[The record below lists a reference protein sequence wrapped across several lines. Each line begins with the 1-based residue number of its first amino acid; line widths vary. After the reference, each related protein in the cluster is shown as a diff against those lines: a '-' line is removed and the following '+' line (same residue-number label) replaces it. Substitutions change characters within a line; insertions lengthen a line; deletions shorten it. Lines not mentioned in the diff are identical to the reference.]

1 MKTRNNTIFILTGIM
16 ITAALVWYYFYSST
30 FVALAVNDSMD
41 YASIARNVSRGQGFI
56 SSYITPLGLASKE
69 GLPHPDLWRAPAWPV
84 AIALFIKMFGAIDQ
98 AAALASGFFYLAA
111 LPLIFFIARYWFGN
125 AVAVGTSLIYIF
137 SAQNLYFSIS
147 GLTEPIALF
156 MMAAVVYL
164 LYLPQFK
171 NPVGDILLG
180 VVAGAFYLT
189 RYNALLFIPLIAA
202 CRVHLRGPERIRS
215 VLLFCISFV
224 LTVLPWMWRN
234 FSLMGSPLFSLQKYE
249 PVMFT
254 ETYPGYTLYTMMKK
268 VDVAEFIN
276 THCAEMWSKIVEN
289 WYDFT
294 AHLFD
299 PLFTGIS
306 PVLFGLFLLAL
317 FLPFNE
323 KQRGFRPFLLAAFGL
338 QLAALMVIH
347 YIPRLFFMFMPFYIM
362 YGLAAL
368 ESIVSRSGKKVA
380 VTLAGIG
387 VFAMVFVFTNL
398 PDWKQPNVRE
408 PLVREFSV
416 SINKAINLTNKQEL
430 ILSND
435 GHLLAWYGDRYAA
448 KLPYS
453 TDMLPQI
460 LKLAPVKMIYLS
472 GRMSWNMPEADD
484 SWRKVFWGRPQQLYD
499 FRLVGKFEDG
509 SLLYE
514 RNKN

>member
-1 MKTRNNTIFILTGIM
+1 MKTRTGTIFILCGII

-30 FVALAVNDSMD
+30 FVALAINDSMD
-41 YASIARNVSRGQGFI
+41 YASIARNVVRGEGFI

-69 GLPHPDLWRAPAWPV
+69 GLPHPDLWRAPAWPIAV
-84 AIALFIKMFGAIDQ
+84 ALFIKIFGAIDQ

-125 AVAVGTSLIYIF
+125 TVAVGTALIYIF

-147 GLTEPIALF
+147 GLTEPMALF
-156 MMAAVVYL
+156 MMAVVVYL
-164 LYLPQFK
+164 LYIPQFK
-171 NPVGDILLG
+171 NIPGDILLG
-180 VVAGAFYLT
+180 AAVGVFYLT
-189 RYNALLFIPLIAA
+189 RYNALLFIPLIAV
-202 CRVHLRGPERIRS
+202 CRVYLRKPERLRS
-215 VLLFCISFV
+215 LLLFGVSFG

-234 FSLMGSPLFSLQKYE
+234 YSLMGSPLFSLQKYE

-254 ETYPGYTLYTMMKK
+254 ETYPGYTLYTMTKK
-268 VDVAEFIN
+268 VNVAEFIS
-276 THCAEMWSKIVEN
+276 THSAEMWTKIVEN
-289 WYDFT
+289 WHEFT
-294 AHLFD
+294 AHLLD
-299 PLFTGIS
+299 PVFTGVS

-317 FLPFNE
+317 FLPFNN
-323 KQRGFRPFLLAAFGL
+323 KQKGFRLFLLAAFGL
-338 QLAALMVIH
+338 QFAALMVIH

-368 ESIVSRSGKKVA
+368 ENLFSRIGKRA
-380 VTLAGIG
+380 PLALAGIG
-387 VFAMVFVFTNL
+387 VFAVVFIFTNL
-398 PDWKQPNVRE
+398 PDWEEPNVHD
-408 PLVREFSV
+408 PLVRQFSV
-416 SINKAINLTNKQEL
+416 SINKAINLTNKNEL

-435 GHLLAWYGDRYAA
+435 GHLLAWYGDRYAS

-484 SWRKVFWGRPQQLYD
+484 SWRKVFWGRPQQLYE
-499 FRLVGKFEDG
+499 FRLVEKFEDG
-509 SLLYE
+509 SLLYV
-514 RNKN
+514 R

>member
-1 MKTRNNTIFILTGIM
+1 MKTRTGTIFVLIGII
-16 ITAALVWYYFYSST
+16 ITASLVWYYFYSST
-30 FVALAVNDSMD
+30 FVALAINDSMD
-41 YASIARNVSRGQGFI
+41 YASIARNVARGEGFI

-84 AIALFIKMFGAIDQ
+84 AIALFIKIFGGIDQ

-111 LPLIFFIARYWFGN
+111 LPLIFLIARHWFGN
-125 AVAVGTSLIYIF
+125 AVATGTALIYIL

-147 GLTEPIALF
+147 GLTEPMALF
-156 MMAAVVYL
+156 MMAAVVYM
-164 LYLPQFK
+164 LYIPNFK
-171 NPVGDILLG
+171 NLTGDILLG
-180 VVAGAFYLT
+180 IVAGVFYLT
-189 RYNALLFIPLIAA
+189 RYNALLFIPLI
-202 CRVHLRGPERIRS
+202 VILRAYLRKPEWLRS
-215 VLLFCISFV
+215 LLLCSVSFV

-234 FSLMGSPLFSLQKYE
+234 YSLMGSPLFSLQKYE

-254 ETYPGYTLYTMMKK
+254 KTYPGYTLYTMMKT
-268 VDVAEFIN
+268 VNVAEFVS
-276 THCAEMWSKIVEN
+276 THSTEMWAKIAEN
-289 WYDFT
+289 WYEFT
-294 AHLFD
+294 AHLLD
-299 PLFTGIS
+299 PMFTGIS

-317 FLPFNE
+317 FLPLNE
-323 KQRGFRPFLLAAFGL
+323 RQKGFRPFLLAAFGL

-368 ESIVSRSGKKVA
+368 ENLFSRIGKKSA
-380 VTLAGIG
+380 LTLAGVG
-387 VFAMVFVFTNL
+387 VFALVFVLTNL
-398 PDWKQPNVRE
+398 PDWKEPNVKE
-408 PLVREFSV
+408 PLVRQFSV
-416 SINKAINLTNKQEL
+416 SINKAINLTNKNEL

-435 GHLLAWYGDRYAA
+435 GHLLAWYGDRYAS

-460 LKLAPVKMIYLS
+460 IKLAPVKMIYLS

-499 FRLVGKFEDG
+499 FRLVEKFEDG
-509 SLLYE
+509 SLIYV
-514 RNKN
+514 R